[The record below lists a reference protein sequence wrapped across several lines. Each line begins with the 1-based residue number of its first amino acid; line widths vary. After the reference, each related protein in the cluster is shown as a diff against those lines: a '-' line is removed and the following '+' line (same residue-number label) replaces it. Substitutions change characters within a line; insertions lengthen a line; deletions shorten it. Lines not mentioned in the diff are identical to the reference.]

1 MNELMSVTQS
11 QIALYRAIANSERV
25 DRSKN
30 AADLLEPTLKVVP
43 PTIKENRDV
52 FNAIDDDDLIEVN
65 SVEMNDVQNYEEEQ
79 ISPEL
84 VNEPSETAHTVH
96 GDNHSV
102 LSVRPD
108 LHKAEV
114 ASQSDE
120 IDMEAE
126 KKLLMREFHSLR
138 AQHPSIIQPDDR
150 VNPNSHFDDVQLALA
165 QAKNSVEVCAGT
177 DTLKDGLR
185 IGTTGLEY
193 IAPKITRKM
202 VNLNG
207 WSTEVTADVN
217 SGRYDTVLAALYRK
231 YWRSGSGGIASNP
244 LMQLLFMLL
253 ASAGIFAFKQKF
265 DMPGASASAQSSKP
279 ASPPSFESPSSFAE
293 EAPKE
298 HNRPRM
304 RPPREDTKP
313 APASPGFDMSS
324 IAASIGPAMSM
335 MSTMG
340 PMMQNVAPMMA
351 MAK

>member
-1 MNELMSVTQS
+1 MSVTES

-30 AADLLEPTLKVVP
+30 ASDLLEPTLKVVTP
-43 PTIKENRDV
+43 ETEEPVLNFDECDSIGIDV
-52 FNAIDDDDLIEVN
+52 QPDEEFQPEFQPK
-65 SVEMNDVQNYEEEQ
+65 SVEHEDKEQ
-79 ISPEL
+79 S
-84 VNEPSETAHTVH
+84 EPNQFDRLTIPDDAQSLDLPQESEK
-96 GDNHSV
+96 
-102 LSVRPD
+102 PD
-108 LHKAEV
+108 FAARVDEV
-114 ASQSDE
+114 
-120 IDMEAE
+120 DMEEE

-150 VNPNSHFDDVQLALA
+150 IHPGAHFDDVQLALA
-165 QAKNSVEVCAGT
+165 QAKNSVEVSAGT

-193 IAPKITRKM
+193 IAPKVTRKM
-202 VNLNG
+202 VNLDG
-207 WSTEVTADVN
+207 WSAEVTSDVN

-253 ASAGIFAFKQKF
+253 ASAGIFAFKRKF
-265 DMPGASASAQSSKP
+265 DMPGSSSAAPSSKP
-279 ASPPSFESPSSFAE
+279 TPPASFEASPSQASE

-304 RPPREDTKP
+304 RPPREDTTP
-313 APASPGFDMSS
+313 AAQGFDMSS